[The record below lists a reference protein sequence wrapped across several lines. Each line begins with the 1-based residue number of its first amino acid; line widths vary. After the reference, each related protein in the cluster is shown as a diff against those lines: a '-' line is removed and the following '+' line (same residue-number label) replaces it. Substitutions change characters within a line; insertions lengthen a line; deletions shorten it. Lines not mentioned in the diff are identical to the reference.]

1 MKRYNQNEIDK
12 LAEILKNDGVISVP
26 TDTVFGVCAHIN
38 SINAYNKLIK
48 TKNIDIRTEKLIQ
61 KFMPG
66 PITLVLRK
74 KEGLPEYITNG
85 WDTIAVRMATSKA
98 LEELIRKTGSPLFMS
113 SANQS
118 GEPTCKN
125 LDEIERCCSNL
136 DGMMEGEISFGIGS
150 TIVDCTSNELKIL
163 REGPISIEQIEEE
176 LLY

>member
-1 MKRYNQNEIDK
+1 MRTGE
-12 LAEILKNDGVISVP
+12 
-26 TDTVFGVCAHIN
+26 
-38 SINAYNKLIK
+38 INAVLAFLMRYYASIIRDREKVKKINDFLQIK
-48 TKNIDIRTEKLIQ
+48 EIAIIDIRTEKLIQ

-74 KEGLPEYITNG
+74 KEGLPEYITNE

-125 LDEIERCCSNL
+125 LEEIERCCPNL
-136 DGMMEGEISFGIGS
+136 DGMMEGEVSFGIGS

-163 REGPISIEQIEEE
+163 REGPISIEQIKEE
-176 LLY
+176 LLH